1 MRLLITVIF
10 AAVLV
15 VTGLPAQAQGLIRDA
30 EIERTMK
37 LVMRPIMNAAGVGG
51 RRVDIFIINDRR
63 MNAFVAGGS
72 NIFVHTGLIARMDT
86 KEMLQAVLA
95 HEIAHITQG
104 HQAQRAAQIAS
115 ARSAAGLGLL
125 VGLAAAAA
133 GAGPGV
139 AAGLQEANRRS
150 LFTFTRAQ
158 ESTADQAAVRYLNA
172 AGISPKAMLD
182 VLKVFRGQEA
192 LSVGRQSPYVRTH
205 PLTNDR
211 IVRMQAEAARF
222 KGKTRP
228 DQTTDYWYARMRA
241 KFDSFLGNPR
251 SSLRRLS
258 KSDKGE
264 IATLTRAVAY
274 HRFPKPKLARQN
286 IDRLVAMR
294 PNDAYYHE
302 LRGQILL
309 ESGNARGALGSYRRA
324 ARLAPKEPLILAGL
338 GQALLAKGS
347 GGSVKEALSVLKRA
361 YARDPR
367 DPRMLRS
374 LAVAYAKSGNP
385 GQASVVTAERYALQG
400 NFKQAKIHAER
411 AQRLLPRGT
420 SGWLKAGDILALAQ
434 KVLARKKR

>member
-1 MRLLITVIF
+1 MRLLISLIFLF
-10 AAVLV
+10 AAALAAA
-15 VTGLPAQAQGLIRDA
+15 PAAAQGLIRDA

-37 LVMRPIMNAAGVGG
+37 LVMRPIMRAAGVGG
-51 RRVDIFIINDRR
+51 RRVEIFIINDRR

-72 NIFVHTGLIARMDT
+72 NIFVNTGLIARMQT

-95 HEIAHITQG
+95 HELAHITQG
-104 HQAQRAAQIAS
+104 HQAQRAAQVAS

-133 GAGPGV
+133 GGGPGV
-139 AAGLQEANRRS
+139 AAGLQESVLRT
-150 LFTFTRAQ
+150 LFSFSRAQ
-158 ESTADQAAVRYLNA
+158 ESAADAAAVRYLNA

-182 VLKVFRGQEA
+182 VLKVFRGQEV

-205 PLTNDR
+205 PLTNNR
-211 IVRMQAEAARF
+211 IIRMQAEAARY
-222 KGKTRP
+222 KGGDRKDT
-228 DQTTDYWYARMRA
+228 TTDYWYARMDA
-241 KFDSFLGNPR
+241 KFVGFLGNPSRVLRQLKR
-251 SSLRRLS
+251 S
-258 KSDKGE
+258 DNGE

-274 HRFPKPKLARQN
+274 HRLPKPKQARKY
-286 IDRLVAMR
+286 IDRLVSMR

-309 ESGNARGALGSYRRA
+309 ESGDARGALNSYRRA

-338 GQALLAKGS
+338 GQAMLAKGS
-347 GGSVKEALSVLKRA
+347 GGSVKEALSVLRKA

-374 LAVAYAKSGNP
+374 LAVAYAKTGQP

-420 SGWLKAGDILALAQ
+420 TGWLKADDILAVANKL
-434 KVLARKKR
+434 LSRKKR